1 MCDVYASQLEDVGE
15 VTKASTYLVAIKKFN
30 EAAKMLLKNNLFREA
45 LAVVKSQD
53 KQNDEI
59 VLEITKKWAEYNV
72 VHGHPKEAAHWLK
85 YYYISNIKIYMVIYV
100 VKLYNYFLVF

>member
-30 EAAKMLLKNNLFREA
+30 EAATMLLKNNLFREA

-59 VLEITKKWAEYNV
+59 VLKITKKWAEYNV
-72 VHGHPKEAAHWLK
+72 LHGHPKEAAHWLE
-85 YYYISNIKIYMVIYV
+85 YYFKSSIKNYMFTFI
-100 VKLYNYFLVF
+100 VKL